1 MAAGLMAVDR
11 HVLYLYGVSQSRL
24 VNVPTQTGIDG
35 RAQIEA
41 VECDGVVCWISK
53 VSSVEFEE
61 NLARNME
68 NLDWLTRASV
78 AHQGAIAAV
87 ARETEILPARLNTI
101 FRNQDSLF
109 RHVRESLRTLKR
121 DFKRVEGA
129 DEWGIKVFALK
140 QAARPN
146 SKIRSGKEY
155 LQAKAALLPKRQSTS
170 EMSSDLVEFGE
181 ALKEIALETAAPGSV
196 SSGQR
201 GLALQTTLLV
211 KKTDRKKLESIV
223 TKFSKRWGEAR
234 RIECTGPWPP
244 YSFVSRVAAES
255 D

>member
-1 MAAGLMAVDR
+1 MAAELMVGDR
-11 HVLYLYGVSQSRL
+11 HVIYLYGITQSRL
-24 VNVPTQTGIDG
+24 PNLPTQPGIDG
-35 RAQIEA
+35 RARIEA

-53 VSSVEFEE
+53 VSRLEFEE

-109 RHVRESLRTLKR
+109 SHVRESLGTLKR
-121 DFKRVEGA
+121 DFKRVQGA

-140 QAARPN
+140 QAARPQ

-155 LQAKAALLPKRQSTS
+155 LQAKAALMPQRQSTS

-181 ALKEIALETAAPGSV
+181 ALEEIALETATPGSV
-196 SSGQR
+196 SSSQR
-201 GLALQTTLLV
+201 GLAFQTTLLV
-211 KKTDRKKLESIV
+211 KKTDRKKIESIV
-223 TKFSKRWGEAR
+223 RKFSKRWDEVR
-234 RIECTGPWPP
+234 RIEWTGPWPP
-244 YSFVSRVAAES
+244 YSFVSRAAKDS

>member
-1 MAAGLMAVDR
+1 MAAELMSGDR
-11 HVLYLYGVSQSRL
+11 HVLYLYGISQSHL
-24 VNVPTQTGIDG
+24 PDVPTQAGIDG
-35 RAQIEA
+35 RARIEA
-41 VECDGVVCWISK
+41 VECDGVVCWISR
-53 VSSVEFEE
+53 VSRVEFEE
-61 NLARNME
+61 NLGRNME

-78 AHQGAIAAV
+78 AHQGAISAV

-109 RHVRESLRTLKR
+109 THVRESLGTLKR
-121 DFKRVEGA
+121 DFKRVQGA

-140 QAARPN
+140 QPARPN

-181 ALKEIALETAAPGSV
+181 ALKEVALETAAPGSV

-201 GLALQTTLLV
+201 GLAFQTTLLV
-211 KKTDRKKLESIV
+211 KKADRKKLESIIR
-223 TKFSKRWGEAR
+223 KFSKRWDEVR

-244 YSFVSRVAAES
+244 YSFVSRVAQES

>member
-1 MAAGLMAVDR
+1 MAAELMSGDS
-11 HVLYLYGVSQSRL
+11 HVLYLYGISQSHL
-24 VNVPTQTGIDG
+24 PDLPTQAGIDG
-35 RAQIEA
+35 RARIEA
-41 VECDGVVCWISK
+41 VECDGVVCWISR
-53 VSSVEFEE
+53 VSRVEFEE

-78 AHQGAIAAV
+78 AHQAAISAV

-101 FRNQDSLF
+101 FLNQDSLF
-109 RHVRESLRTLKR
+109 THVRESLRTLKR
-121 DFKRVEGA
+121 DFKRVQGA

-140 QAARPN
+140 QPARPN

-181 ALKEIALETAAPGSV
+181 ALKEVALETAAPGSV

-211 KKTDRKKLESIV
+211 KKADRKKLESV
-223 TKFSKRWGEAR
+223 VRKFSKRWDEVR

-244 YSFVSRVAAES
+244 YSFVSRAAK
-255 D
+255 DPD

>member
-1 MAAGLMAVDR
+1 MAAELMASGRRVI
-11 HVLYLYGVSQSRL
+11 YLYGITQSR
-24 VNVPTQTGIDG
+24 VPGLPTHPGIDG
-35 RAQIEA
+35 RARIEA
-41 VECDGVVCWISK
+41 VECDGVVCWFSR
-53 VSSVEFEE
+53 VSRLEFEE

-87 ARETEILPARLNTI
+87 ALETEILPARLNTI
-101 FRNQDSLF
+101 FRDQDSLF
-109 RHVRESLRTLKR
+109 SHVRESLRTLKR
-121 DFKRVEGA
+121 DFKRVQGA

-140 QAARPN
+140 QAVRPN
-146 SKIRSGKEY
+146 RKVRSGKEY
-155 LQAKAALLPKRQSTS
+155 LQAKAALLPKRQSAS

-181 ALKEIALETAAPGSV
+181 ALKEVALETAAPGSV

-201 GLALQTTLLV
+201 GLAFQTTLLV
-211 KKTDRKKLESIV
+211 KKVDRKKLESV
-223 TKFSKRWGEAR
+223 VRKFSKRWDEVR

-244 YSFVSRVAAES
+244 YSFVSRAAKES

>member
-1 MAAGLMAVDR
+1 MAAELMSGDR
-11 HVLYLYGVSQSRL
+11 HVLYLYGISQSRL
-24 VNVPTQTGIDG
+24 PNLPTQAGIDG
-35 RAQIEA
+35 RARIEA
-41 VECDGVVCWISK
+41 IECDGVVCWISK
-53 VSSVEFEE
+53 VSGVEFEE

-109 RHVRESLRTLKR
+109 THVRESLRTLKL
-121 DFKRVEGA
+121 DFKRVQGA

-140 QAARPN
+140 PAAPPN

-181 ALKEIALETAAPGSV
+181 ALKEIALEAAAPGSV

-201 GLALQTTLLV
+201 GLAFQTTLLV
-211 KKTDRKKLESIV
+211 KKADRKKLESIV
-223 TKFSKRWGEAR
+223 RKFSKRWDEVR

-244 YSFVSRVAAES
+244 YSFVSRAAK
-255 D
+255 DPD

>member
-1 MAAGLMAVDR
+1 MAAELMSGDC
-11 HVLYLYGVSQSRL
+11 HVLYLYGISQSHL
-24 VNVPTQTGIDG
+24 PNLPTQAGIDG
-35 RAQIEA
+35 QARIEA
-41 VECDGVVCWISK
+41 VECDGVVCWISR
-53 VSSVEFEE
+53 VSRVEFEE

-78 AHQGAIAAV
+78 AHQGAISAV

-109 RHVRESLRTLKR
+109 THVRESLGTLKR
-121 DFKRVEGA
+121 DFKRVQGA

-140 QAARPN
+140 QPTRPN

-181 ALKEIALETAAPGSV
+181 ALKEVALETAAPGSV

-201 GLALQTTLLV
+201 GLAFQTTLLV
-211 KKTDRKKLESIV
+211 KKADRKKLESIIR
-223 TKFSKRWGEAR
+223 KFSKRWDEVR

-244 YSFVSRVAAES
+244 YSFVSRVAQES